1 METNEQSGQ
10 DSIRKAS
17 SFTVAHQQH
26 QFTYSFCLSTF
37 LWFTFFTPL
46 AARYHV
52 ENAFGLP
59 YVGVH
64 ALCLYAGLL
73 IFAIAAYPIY
83 FWIWKSGDEGNVG
96 RN

>member
-1 METNEQSGQ
+1 LSG
-10 DSIRKAS
+10 
-17 SFTVAHQQH
+17 
-26 QFTYSFCLSTF
+26 F

-64 ALCLYAGLL
+64 ALCLYAGLS
-73 IFAIAAYPIY
+73 IFAISAYPIY
-83 FWIWKSGDEGNVG
+83 LFIWNKKEHKG
-96 RN
+96 RNARIEKSLTIANIISIFGCAVRLLSFGQNF